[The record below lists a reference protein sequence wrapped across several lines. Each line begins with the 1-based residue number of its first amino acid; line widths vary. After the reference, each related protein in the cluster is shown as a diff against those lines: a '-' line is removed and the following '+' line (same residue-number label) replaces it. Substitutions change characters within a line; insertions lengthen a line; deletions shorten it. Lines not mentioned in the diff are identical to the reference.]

1 MSTMTTTHYP
11 TMTLAPVRERELRTV
26 RTPPRQAPVQ
36 LRLTRRG
43 RVVVLLAALAVVLVA
58 GVFFGA
64 GSVATERGGT
74 PEPTRVVMVGEGE
87 TLWGIASE
95 AAGDDSTR
103 DMVAKIERLN
113 ALDTAMVTA
122 GQKLRIP
129 IAE

>member
-1 MSTMTTTHYP
+1 MSTMTTTPYP
-11 TMTLAPVRERELRTV
+11 TTTRAPARELRLV
-26 RTPPRQAPVQ
+26 RTPQPPAGGQ

-43 RVVVLLAALAVVLVA
+43 RVVLLVVALAVVLVA
-58 GVFFGA
+58 GVYFGA
-64 GSVATERGGT
+64 GSVATEQRGT

-103 DMVAKIERLN
+103 DMIERIERLN

-129 IAE
+129 IVE